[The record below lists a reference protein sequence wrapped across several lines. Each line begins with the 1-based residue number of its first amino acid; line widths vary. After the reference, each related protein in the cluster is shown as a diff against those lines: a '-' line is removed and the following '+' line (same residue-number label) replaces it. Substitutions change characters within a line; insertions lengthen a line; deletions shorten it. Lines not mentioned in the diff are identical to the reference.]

1 MAQEMSFAQALNEA
15 KGVILQLSNRVK
27 ADAEKIRMQQQTI
40 VSLSASV
47 AQNEVEARK
56 QAEAAA
62 RAAEEMASLRDR
74 AKKAEAAREH
84 AEAILNRQGQKITSL
99 EGANA
104 EMSARLSEHKAQ
116 IVTLAQQRDALR
128 AQLPSDEDAAA
139 LASMA
144 QLLNKAAPAI
154 EKAKRISTGGGA
166 KMRLAGGDS
175 IAEAA

>member
-47 AQNEVEARK
+47 AQNEVAARK
-56 QAEAAA
+56 AAEAAA
-62 RAAEEMASLRDR
+62 RQAEEVATLRER
-74 AKKAEAAREH
+74 AKQAEAAREH
-84 AEAILNRQGQKITSL
+84 AEAILNRQGEKITNL
-99 EGANA
+99 ESANA
-104 EMSARLSEHKAQ
+104 ELSSRLSEHKAQ
-116 IVTLAQQRDALR
+116 IVTLSQQRDALR

-139 LASMA
+139 LAAMT

-154 EKAKRISTGGGA
+154 EKARKVAPVAAA
-166 KMRLAGGDS
+166 KMRIAGGDT